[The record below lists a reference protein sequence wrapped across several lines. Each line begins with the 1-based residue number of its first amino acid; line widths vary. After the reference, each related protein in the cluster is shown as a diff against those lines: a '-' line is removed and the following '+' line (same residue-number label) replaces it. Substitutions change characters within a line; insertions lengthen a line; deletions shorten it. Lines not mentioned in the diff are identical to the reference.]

1 MATVGVAGETN
12 KAHLYIKLVFQEW
25 TRRLPPAPP
34 LSLSFSLRFSH
45 GTQSTQLGQHSLQF
59 ITQGTV
65 HTALCK
71 SLSFVHKSKRKVHS
85 STAGELVEYPVRGKQ
100 RKDDVEVAIV
110 MKL

>member
-25 TRRLPPAPP
+25 TRRLPPSLY
-34 LSLSFSLRFSH
+34 LSLFSLRFSH

-71 SLSFVHKSKRKVHS
+71 SLSCVHKSKRKVHS
-85 STAGELVEYPVRGKQ
+85 STAGERVEYPVGGMK